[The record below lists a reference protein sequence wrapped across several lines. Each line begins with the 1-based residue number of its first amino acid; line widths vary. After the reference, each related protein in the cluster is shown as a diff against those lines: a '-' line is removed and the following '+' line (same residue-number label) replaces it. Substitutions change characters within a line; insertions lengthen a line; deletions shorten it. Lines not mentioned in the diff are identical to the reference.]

1 MSWLRVMID
10 TDREQSPVVEQA
22 LEECG
27 AVSVSFEDRAD
38 EPVFELKPGDTPL
51 WSETRVTGLFPAD
64 ADTNLIIDQVT
75 SALGHVPLHAQIEKL
90 ADQNWERVWLERFK
104 PTEVGKRLWIC
115 PTHMP
120 AVDPEAVTIFI
131 DPGLAFG
138 SGTHPTTA
146 MCLQWLAEQDLQD
159 KLVIDYG
166 CGSGILAIAA
176 LKLGARQ
183 AIGIDIDPRALE
195 VSQQNAAINGVSERL
210 LTYLPDA
217 IPEGLQSDTL
227 VANILSGPLTEL
239 CGAISR
245 LVGPAGAI
253 ALSGILQSQTE
264 DVRRAYDKE
273 FLLQARFRDGWTL
286 LFGARV

>member
-1 MSWLRVMID
+1 MSWLRVIID

-22 LEECG
+22 LESCG

-51 WSETRVTGLFPAD
+51 WSETRITGLFPAET
-64 ADTNLIIDQVT
+64 DTTQIIERVT
-75 SALGHVPLHAQIEKL
+75 AALGHVPLHSQIEKL
-90 ADQNWERVWLERFK
+90 ADQNWERVWLDRFQ
-104 PTEVGKRLWIC
+104 PTQVGKRLWIC
-115 PTHMP
+115 PTHMDP
-120 AVDPEAVTIFI
+120 VDSHAVTVFI

-146 MCLQWLAEQDLQD
+146 MCLHWLADQDLNDQ
-159 KLVIDYG
+159 LVVDYG

-195 VSQQNAAINGVSERL
+195 VSRQNAVINHVSERL
-210 LTYLPDA
+210 QTCLPDA
-217 IPEGLQSDTL
+217 IPDNLQADVL

-239 CGAISR
+239 SGAISR
-245 LVGPAGAI
+245 LVGPAGKL
-253 ALSGILQSQTE
+253 ALSGILQAQTD
-264 DVRRAYDKE
+264 DVIRAYSRE
-273 FLLQARFRDGWTL
+273 FSLQTNFRDGWTL